1 MPIAA
6 SALEQQLREVSPN
19 AIVFDGFDAAIIG
32 TTTTTNGVVVAY
44 DYEAM
49 LVILQSRGVP
59 ADEAREYGEETLLAF
74 DEGPGTPVLVRRLE
88 GTHD

>member
-32 TTTTTNGVVVAY
+32 TTTTTNGLVVVY

-49 LVILQSRGVP
+49 LVILQSRGMP
-59 ADEAREYGEETLLAF
+59 ADEAREYGEATLLTF
-74 DEGPGTPVLVRRLE
+74 DEGVGTPVLVRRLE